1 LTKNLIEDTPC
12 APCASAASPSL
23 NGSLWPCGW
32 RRVISYSSVVKLN
45 VYQRVA
51 ALALLLTMDASL
63 IRHVSERGYGG
74 ATHHFLLSFAL
85 TFTVYFLGLGYLKF
99 RNEFRRI
106 SGLFTRQPISPGL
119 LFGHLCAVITFIAI
133 SRLSPEFCPPG
144 FQGHILGGIW
154 CGVAVLT
161 FATAGFAFVSPK
173 LLLQVLRTPGRT
185 LWVYASIAAALS
197 NPYLLPVNL
206 IRGWAWTPS
215 SVTTNLTL
223 DTVRALLL
231 PFVSNVVADPA
242 TMTVGTQRFT
252 VIIADRCSGIEGM
265 GLMLVFTAA
274 WLLFLRREFRFPQ
287 ALVLFPAS
295 LPLIWILNAV
305 RIAALILI
313 GHAGAPAVALGGF
326 HSQAGWIAFN
336 AAALGLSVGAR
347 RLRWLRAKLPERPLP
362 EDSAGNPTA
371 AYLMP
376 FLMILAA
383 AMLSRAA
390 SGSFEWLYP
399 LRFFCAAGAL
409 WLFRSKYAGLNWS
422 FGWSSLV
429 CGGLVFGMWL
439 GLDRILGIH
448 PDNVAASALQSLSA
462 PARISWLAFR
472 TLGAVITVP
481 IAEELAFRGF
491 LIRRLISFDFDS
503 LDARHFTWLSFLIS
517 SVAFGLL
524 HGDRWLAGTIAGL
537 LYAAVFLRRG
547 RIGDAVVA
555 HVTTNALLA
564 GYVLLSGNL
573 SLW

>member
-1 LTKNLIEDTPC
+1 M
-12 APCASAASPSL
+12 S
-23 NGSLWPCGW
+23 
-32 RRVISYSSVVKLN
+32 SSVVKLN
-45 VYQRVA
+45 VYQRIA
-51 ALALLLTMDASL
+51 AFALLLTLEASL
-63 IRHVSERGYGG
+63 IRHISERGYGG
-74 ATHHFLLSFAL
+74 ITRYFLPKFVL
-85 TFTVYFLGLGYLKF
+85 TFTVYFLGLGYIKF

-106 SGLFTRQPISPGL
+106 SGQFTQQPISHGL
-119 LFGHLCAVITFIAI
+119 LFGHLCAVIAFIAI
-133 SRLSPEFCPPG
+133 ARLSPDICPPG
-144 FQGHILGGIW
+144 LRGYVLGGIW
-154 CGVAVLT
+154 FGVAVLAFT
-161 FATAGFAFVSPK
+161 TAGFAFVPPK
-173 LLLQVLRTPGRT
+173 LFLQLLRTPGRS

-197 NPYLLPVNL
+197 NPYLLPVHL
-206 IRGWAWTPS
+206 IRGWAWAPS
-215 SVTTNLTL
+215 KVTTSLTF

-231 PFVSNVVADPA
+231 PFVSNVVSDPA
-242 TMTVGTQRFT
+242 TMTLGTQRFA
-252 VIIADRCSGIEGM
+252 VRILDGCSGIEGM

-295 LPLIWILNAV
+295 LLSIWILNAV

-313 GHAGAPAVALGGF
+313 GHAGAPAVAMGGF

-347 RLRWLRAKLPERPLP
+347 RLRWLRTQLPERPLP

-409 WLFRSKYAGLNWS
+409 WFFRSKYAGLNWS
-422 FGWSSLV
+422 FGWWSLI
-429 CGGLVFGMWL
+429 CGSLVFGIWL
-439 GLDRILGIH
+439 GLDRILGIP
-448 PDNVAASALQSLSA
+448 PDHAAASALQSLSA
-462 PARISWLAFR
+462 PARISWLALR
-472 TLGAVITVP
+472 TVAAVITVP

-491 LIRRLISFDFDS
+491 LLRRLISFDFDS
-503 LDARHFTWLSFLIS
+503 LDARHFTWLSLLLS
-517 SVAFGLL
+517 SVAFGFL

-547 RIGDAVVA
+547 RIGDAVGA
-555 HVTTNALLA
+555 HATTNALLA
-564 GYVLLSGNL
+564 GYVLLSGHG
-573 SLW
+573 SAW